1 MYCIRD
7 TIIELL
13 RRVPFTDV
21 NIILLSVILAV
32 IGYIA
37 IYLIYVK
44 IVIPMLKKICKLTI
58 NFV

>member
-13 RRVPFTDV
+13 RRYPFTDV
-21 NIILLSVILAV
+21 NIILLSIILAV

-44 IVIPMLKKICKLTI
+44 IVIPMFKK
-58 NFV
+58 NM